1 MEQLARVRQVYSDG
15 TAQVQILRQS
25 ACSGDCHRCSGCGA
39 VEQTLLVT
47 AQNPIG
53 ATVGER
59 VKLRSESAP
68 VLKGAAVLYMIP
80 LLLFFGGYWLGNLF
94 GAGSWIGGVG
104 FALGIGGAVVYD
116 RLVSEKKKP
125 VYIIFGYP
133 ENAGSE
139 GKRG

>member
-116 RLVSEKKKP
+116 RLVSAKKKP

>member
-116 RLVSEKKKP
+116 RLVSAKKKP

-139 GKRG
+139 EKRG